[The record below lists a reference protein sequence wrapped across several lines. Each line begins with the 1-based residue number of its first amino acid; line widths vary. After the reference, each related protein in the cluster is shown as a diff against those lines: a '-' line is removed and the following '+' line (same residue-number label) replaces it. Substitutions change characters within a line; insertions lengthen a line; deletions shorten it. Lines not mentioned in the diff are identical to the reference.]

1 MESLIGV
8 LDSSSAYHLCRDREV
23 LSAYAT
29 CEGCIWMA
37 YNTTSR
43 VVGKESVWF
52 RMIDGRSMMLTEFLR
67 KTRRFCGKRRL
78 EGYTDWRGVSRQGE
92 LLSDM
97 GPVVLARRMDK
108 GSNCCTE
115 ARKASAE
122 TRGVQLVQDVHRKP
136 QRKETKSNLRSCIAK
151 GAAMV
156 KRVSFALDLI
166 SGGDLSS
173 CAHKGGEMEPR
184 QLAKS
189 YGEAGPEA
197 VRMDN
202 LKTSDY
208 PLVGWKGRLLSLAH
222 LDESKPTWMSPSP
235 VAKPKPGVDMDAEDD
250 PEVGGALLEE
260 VKVMVK
266 KECNDNSVSG
276 DADQEGRKIANKDNK
291 RTAQLMVVDEMPM
304 KNWIAWNSMIHGY
317 ARDGCPRE
325 AVRLF
330 RELNSDPYAESRGD
344 IFMLATVFGACTDLA
359 ALDCGKQIHA
369 RIIIDEVEFDS
380 ILASSLINLYGKV
393 SSLGI
398 SENCKQ
404 MHARACKFGISD
416 DLIITSALVDTA
428 GCLEEAMSLIEEI
441 SFEADASMWSSVLRG
456 CVTHGD
462 KSLAKRLA
470 KQITD
475 LDPENSG
482 AYMQLSSIL
491 ATSGA

>member
-1 MESLIGV
+1 MIKGYMKSGSKEKSL
-8 LDSSSAYHLCRDREV
+8 
-23 LSAYAT
+23 
-29 CEGCIWMA
+29 
-37 YNTTSR
+37 
-43 VVGKESVWF
+43 
-52 RMIDGRSMMLTEFLR
+52 
-67 KTRRFCGKRRL
+67 
-78 EGYTDWRGVSRQGE
+78 E
-92 LLSDM
+92 LFGLM
-97 GPVVLARRMDK
+97 
-108 GSNCCTE
+108 
-115 ARKASAE
+115 
-122 TRGVQLVQDVHRKP
+122 P
-136 QRKETKSNLRSCIAK
+136 QRNCFS
-151 GAAMV
+151 
-156 KRVSFALDLI
+156 
-166 SGGDLSS
+166 
-173 CAHKGGEMEPR
+173 
-184 QLAKS
+184 
-189 YGEAGPEA
+189 
-197 VRMDN
+197 
-202 LKTSDY
+202 
-208 PLVGWKGRLLSLAH
+208 W
-222 LDESKPTWMSPSP
+222 
-235 VAKPKPGVDMDAEDD
+235 
-250 PEVGGALLEE
+250 
-260 VKVMVK
+260 
-266 KECNDNSVSG
+266 NSVVSG
-276 DADQEGRKIANKDNK
+276 FAKARDLQIA
-291 RTAQLMVVDEMPM
+291 RGLFDEMPM

-404 MHARACKFGISD
+404 MHARASLNLFSEMRCAGVVPTDIIFTGVLSACD
-416 DLIITSALVDTA
+416 HCGLIEDGRKWA

-482 AYMQLSSIL
+482 CLHAAIKH
-491 ATSGA
+491 TCDFGAWERSAQIRKMMRDMRIQKNPGCSWAEC